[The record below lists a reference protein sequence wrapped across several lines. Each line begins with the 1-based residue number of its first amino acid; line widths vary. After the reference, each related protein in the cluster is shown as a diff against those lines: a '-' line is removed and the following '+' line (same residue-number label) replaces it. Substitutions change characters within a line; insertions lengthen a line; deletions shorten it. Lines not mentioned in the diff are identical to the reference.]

1 MFRHLSLLA
10 LILSAPS
17 FASIAVYTDRQHPP
31 VNVQPDTRVI
41 YLDATEQ
48 LQQNMFGS
56 LAKDP
61 AQAERQAK
69 SVIHAASWPQQQEA
83 LAQAYQGLIQAWQ
96 LGLKSILPWCLTT
109 VMWFTVPR
117 ILQLHS
123 LTGRAERIRRGS
135 HEHSV
140 DPVSPGGAQSD
151 VGLRW
156 FTCGGRGHKHCQH
169 RGLSRIPVLHQLAS
183 ERDMLLVAVYPV
195 WLHGEN
201 LCEGDTLY
209 SGSGGV
215 GLPGQGKQSLDRD
228 GSGQRCFRWR

>member
-96 LGLKSILPWCLTT
+96 LGLKKYPAVVFDDRDVVYGTADIA
-109 VMWFTVPR
+109 V
-117 ILQLHS
+117 
-123 LTGRAERIRRGS
+123 
-135 HEHSV
+135 
-140 DPVSPGGAQSD
+140 AQSY
-151 VGLRW
+151 RQ
-156 FTCGGRGHKHCQH
+156 GRTHT
-169 RGLSRIPVLHQLAS
+169 
-183 ERDMLLVAVYPV
+183 
-195 WLHGEN
+195 
-201 LCEGDTLY
+201 EGQ
-209 SGSGGV
+209 
-215 GLPGQGKQSLDRD
+215 P
-228 GSGQRCFRWR
+228 